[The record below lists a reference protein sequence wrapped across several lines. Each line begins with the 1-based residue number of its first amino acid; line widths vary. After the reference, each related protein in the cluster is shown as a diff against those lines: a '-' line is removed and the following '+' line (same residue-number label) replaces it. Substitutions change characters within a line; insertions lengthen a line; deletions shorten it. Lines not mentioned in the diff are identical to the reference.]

1 MVDETCY
8 DELDLIDI
16 ILMLKKYWKMIT
28 SLTILTMLIIGSVTA
43 FFIQPKYTSQV
54 VFEVCNL
61 PESEREISFLI
72 KRINTADFH
81 LGLIR
86 TNLFLE
92 KILTQTGMEVDP
104 GITSLLSR
112 SVELQKKQDL
122 VFLLKVTWTDPET
135 AYKLVQSIFESH
147 LTNITKPLLEQNRVK
162 QNFLLAQLEKKRAEL
177 AEVENQLARFEKE
190 NGITVLANQ
199 VLVDDAYQYQ
209 RRQDLADVL
218 KNHRLLQW
226 KRDAVNQGF
235 LEISRLVT
243 ALDMDRALV
252 DSINFHIIDPPVVP
266 HAKSSPSL
274 QLNLVVAGFL
284 GFLIG
289 IMLAFFLEYLQNY
302 RKDRATSSSM

>member
-177 AEVENQLARFEKE
+177 AEVENQLARIEKE

-199 VLVDDAYQYQ
+199 VLVDDAYQYR
-209 RRQDLADVL
+209 RRQDLA
-218 KNHRLLQW
+218 
-226 KRDAVNQGF
+226 
-235 LEISRLVT
+235 EC
-243 ALDMDRALV
+243 
-252 DSINFHIIDPPVVP
+252 
-266 HAKSSPSL
+266 
-274 QLNLVVAGFL
+274 
-284 GFLIG
+284 
-289 IMLAFFLEYLQNY
+289 
-302 RKDRATSSSM
+302 